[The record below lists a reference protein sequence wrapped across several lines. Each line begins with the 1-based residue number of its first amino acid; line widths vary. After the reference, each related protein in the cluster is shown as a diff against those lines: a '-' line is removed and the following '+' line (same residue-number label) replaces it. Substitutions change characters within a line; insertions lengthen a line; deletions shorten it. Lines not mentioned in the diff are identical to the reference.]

1 MSLRHCWYLVSVIFA
16 LLAGTLSP
24 CNAQSLDS
32 YGGTTA
38 LRCPS
43 GARPHF
49 YTQKIGN
56 RWWICDPAGN
66 GFFLKGV
73 YAIAPNSNNAQTSF
87 IQAKYA
93 APLPNWEANWALE
106 QVRRLQAW
114 GFNTLADY
122 AIGEVNPVSID
133 PAWGTGD
140 HTIPLKMPFSGV
152 EMISHDAFQNVN
164 GCGINSPVKDMM
176 NGVGSVY
183 TGWRYN
189 FGDYF
194 DPNLSTCAVN
204 VLANDTWGLPYVM
217 KKSQYSN
224 YLLYVTIDE
233 SDQTGFLDAGPD
245 FLTIGGSGN
254 VGDGPDPAAHAAWI
268 TLASA
273 PTQTSN
279 HSQNVNYSDNTVY
292 TKQELSRWLAAR
304 YENNIAKLNTAW
316 GSHYTTFGSAGG
328 WGIGSG
334 ILDENGACPAR
345 GYGNCWVGDPYT
357 LGKSAAFPTP
367 ETPAMQAD
375 MSAFYVH
382 YLDQYFSVL
391 TAVFHK
397 AAPGILLQMQL
408 GGWGAPPR
416 REVLTEAGK
425 YLDLPILSTVPAW
438 PCVNCTDMQARID
451 FTARYLGDH
460 PWINW
465 EGFLAQPDSAESA
478 HARSNPSYYTTQAAR
493 GNGYQEMINAFVNAK
508 DSATGSFHIVG
519 FDWWGMYDLDSQK
532 SNWGLLTPHD
542 NPYDGKSATIKGAGP
557 DQWGYPTGGE
567 RADYG
572 DFLSA
577 VSAANHTVESKLA
590 GTSGPVMRPSGLR
603 ADHP

>member
-273 PTQTSN
+273 
-279 HSQNVNYSDNTVY
+279 
-292 TKQELSRWLAAR
+292 
-304 YENNIAKLNTAW
+304 
-316 GSHYTTFGSAGG
+316 
-328 WGIGSG
+328 
-334 ILDENGACPAR
+334 
-345 GYGNCWVGDPYT
+345 
-357 LGKSAAFPTP
+357 
-367 ETPAMQAD
+367 
-375 MSAFYVH
+375 
-382 YLDQYFSVL
+382 
-391 TAVFHK
+391 
-397 AAPGILLQMQL
+397 
-408 GGWGAPPR
+408 
-416 REVLTEAGK
+416 
-425 YLDLPILSTVPAW
+425 
-438 PCVNCTDMQARID
+438 
-451 FTARYLGDH
+451 
-460 PWINW
+460 
-465 EGFLAQPDSAESA
+465 
-478 HARSNPSYYTTQAAR
+478 
-493 GNGYQEMINAFVNAK
+493 
-508 DSATGSFHIVG
+508 
-519 FDWWGMYDLDSQK
+519 
-532 SNWGLLTPHD
+532 
-542 NPYDGKSATIKGAGP
+542 
-557 DQWGYPTGGE
+557 
-567 RADYG
+567 
-572 DFLSA
+572 
-577 VSAANHTVESKLA
+577 
-590 GTSGPVMRPSGLR
+590 
-603 ADHP
+603 